1 MHTKLRPKSVDCL
14 AMSKRGQ
21 NEGSIYKGHDGRWRA
36 IIPARFTPN
45 GKRGVIVGSKREGN
59 TREVVARKLALALAK
74 KPGDAIA
81 PSRDSVASFLKRWL
95 ESLDVRPKTIEG
107 YRYTVETHIVPAVG
121 SLKLQ
126 ALEPHHVRAMMKRIE
141 SKKYALRTVAYARS
155 VLRIALRQAKRDGI
169 VTRNVADREFVD
181 PPSVPK
187 AEIEPLDI
195 KDARLLLATLAGKP
209 RETLI
214 SMILALG
221 LRIGEA
227 LGLQW
232 KDVDFEAKT
241 LRVMRGLQ
249 QQGKELKFVPVK
261 TERSRRLLLIPDGLL
276 SLLKNHRRMQRE
288 RQIRIGELWQDHD
301 LVFPSNLGTPLSSRN
316 VLRAF
321 HQALDAAGLTKRGL
335 HALRHSAATIL
346 VTQGVPLEVV
356 ADMLGHSS
364 IRVTADVYSHFVLSR
379 QEQAAAVMDDIMPPV
394 GSSR

>member
-1 MHTKLRPKSVDCL
+1 
-14 AMSKRGQ
+14 MSKRGQ
-21 NEGSIYKGHDGRWRA
+21 NEGSIYKGQDGRWRA
-36 IIPARFTPN
+36 IIPARFTPS

-81 PSRDSVASFLKRWL
+81 PSRDSVASFLKRWI

-126 ALEPHHVRAMMKRIE
+126 ALEPHHVRAMMKLIE

-169 VTRNVADREFVD
+169 VTRNVADREYVD

-209 RETLI
+209 REALI
-214 SMILALG
+214 SVILALG

-249 QQGKELKFVPVK
+249 QQGKELKFVPLK
-261 TERSRRLLLIPDGLL
+261 TERSRRLLLIPT
-276 SLLKNHRRMQRE
+276 HRRTQRE

-301 LVFPSNLGTPLSSRN
+301 LVFPSNLGKPLSSRN
-316 VLRAF
+316 VLRTF
-321 HQALDAAGLTKRGL
+321 HHALDAAGLTKRGL

-379 QEQAAAVMDDIMPPV
+379 QEQAAAVMDDIMAPV

>member
-1 MHTKLRPKSVDCL
+1 
-14 AMSKRGQ
+14 MSKRGQ
-21 NEGSIYKGHDGRWRA
+21 NEGSIYKGQDGRWRA
-36 IIPARFTPN
+36 VVPARFSPN
-45 GKRGVIVGSKREGN
+45 GKRRIIVGSKREGN
-59 TREVVARKLALALAK
+59 TREILAGKLAMALAQQ
-74 KPGDAIA
+74 PGEAVA
-81 PSRDSVASFLKRWL
+81 PSCDSVASFLQPWL
-95 ESLDVRPKTIEG
+95 ETLDVRPKTLEG
-107 YRYTVETHIVPAVG
+107 YRYTVDTHVVPAIG

-126 ALEPHHVRAMMKRIE
+126 ALEPRHVRAMMKRIE
-141 SKKYALRTVAYARS
+141 SKKYAPRTAAYARS

-187 AEIEPLDI
+187 VEIEPLDI
-195 KDARLLLATLAGKP
+195 KDARILLAKLAGKP
-209 RETLI
+209 RETLV
-214 SMILALG
+214 STILALG

-261 TERSRRLLLIPDGLL
+261 TERSRRLLLLSDALL
-276 SLLKNHRRMQRE
+276 SLLKDHRRLQRE
-288 RQIRIGELWQDHD
+288 RQIRIGGLWQDHD
-301 LVFPSNLGTPLSSRN
+301 LVCPSNLGTPLSSRN

-321 HQALDAAGLTKRGL
+321 HEALEAAGLAKRGL

-364 IRVTADVYSHFVLSR
+364 IRVTADVYSHFVLGR
-379 QEQAAAVMDDIMPPV
+379 QEQAAAVMNNIMPE
-394 GSSR
+394 RA